1 MGQMAEKISKVDHE
15 ELLKILNTAFA
26 EEWLA
31 YYQYWIGAQ
40 VAKGPMRS
48 TIVAEFLKHANEEL
62 SHAQL
67 LSDRII
73 QLGGTLVID
82 PADWQKHAL
91 CKYEA
96 PADEFIVAI
105 LEQNLDAERCA
116 ISRYQ
121 QICEMTGGKDFETFH
136 MSRHILQDELEH
148 EQDIE
153 DFMEDIKTA
162 MEHAC
167 KCGK

>member
-1 MGQMAEKISKVDHE
+1 MGQMAEKISKVNHE

-40 VAKGPMRS
+40 VAKGPMRP

-62 SHAQL
+62 GHAQL

-73 QLGGTLVID
+73 QLGGTPVID
-82 PADWQKHAL
+82 PADWKKHAL

-96 PADEFIVAI
+96 PTDEFIVAI

>member
-1 MGQMAEKISKVDHE
+1 MAEKISKVNHE

-40 VAKGPMRS
+40 VAKGPMRP

-62 SHAQL
+62 EHAQL

-73 QLGGTLVID
+73 QLGGTPVID
-82 PADWQKHAL
+82 PADWKKHAL

-96 PADEFIVAI
+96 PTDEFIVAI

-153 DFMEDIKTA
+153 DFLEDIKTA

-167 KCGK
+167 KCDK